1 VNHKVLQWVG
11 RSVESSEILRQ
22 LMETI
27 SESAAECDDKQHAT
41 EEQRGEGNDDINSS
55 SPPARRTLANT
66 KRSPSTSPSSMMSIL
81 SAAEASSK
89 QSGSSSVEFEVFACR
104 SNYDP
109 RFGIENSA
117 AAMSKFQRASIE
129 HALVTSPFGKIFR
142 MIAVLE
148 TEEDGD
154 FNGGDDQH
162 QHQHQHQQCQQHGRE
177 IIRDEEEN
185 RERREASRN
194 GRE

>member
-1 VNHKVLQWVG
+1 
-11 RSVESSEILRQ
+11 
-22 LMETI
+22 
-27 SESAAECDDKQHAT
+27 
-41 EEQRGEGNDDINSS
+41 
-55 SPPARRTLANT
+55 
-66 KRSPSTSPSSMMSIL
+66 MMSIL

-148 TEEDGD
+148 ILYQPVD
-154 FNGGDDQH
+154 
-162 QHQHQHQQCQQHGRE
+162 RA
-177 IIRDEEEN
+177 
-185 RERREASRN
+185 EASLQHYFLDLLLCYLA
-194 GRE
+194 